1 MRSLPGAESGGRCG
15 GNERVNLG
23 LIIIF
28 LLLVNNNDLIQIIT
42 DLLVLL
48 VSLVQFLQGCFK
60 QVFVAS
66 LIDQVYIGNLILI
79 LAESI
84 SSYMVTR
91 A

>member
-1 MRSLPGAESGGRCG
+1 M
-15 GNERVNLG
+15 
-23 LIIIF
+23 
-28 LLLVNNNDLIQIIT
+28 NNNDLIQIIT

-48 VSLVQFLQGCFK
+48 ISLVQFLQGCFK

-66 LIDQVYIGNLILI
+66 LIDRIYIRKLILI

-91 A
+91 T

>member
-1 MRSLPGAESGGRCG
+1 M
-15 GNERVNLG
+15 
-23 LIIIF
+23 
-28 LLLVNNNDLIQIIT
+28 NNNDLIQIIT

-48 VSLVQFLQGCFK
+48 ISLVQFLQGCFK

-66 LIDQVYIGNLILI
+66 LIDHIYIRNLIFI

-91 A
+91 T